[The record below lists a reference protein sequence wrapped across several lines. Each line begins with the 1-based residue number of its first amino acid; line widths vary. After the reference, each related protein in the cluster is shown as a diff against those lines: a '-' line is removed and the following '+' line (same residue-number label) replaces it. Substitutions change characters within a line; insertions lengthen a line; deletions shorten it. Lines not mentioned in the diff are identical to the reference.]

1 MDIILLENV
10 EGLGNRGATVKVADG
25 YARNYLIPSRLAVAA
40 AGRGQSLFQEAE
52 RQRKVRDTKRRRE
65 AEELAGRLGKVQLTI
80 SMEAGEEDKLFGSV
94 TSADVAEKLAAE
106 GFEIDKR
113 KVLLEEP
120 IKTLGVYPVPV
131 KLWQDVQGTVKV
143 WVVKA

>member
-1 MDIILLENV
+1 MDVILLENV
-10 EGLGNRGATVKVADG
+10 EGLGNRGAVVKVADG
-25 YARNYLIPSRLAVAA
+25 YARNFLLPSRLAVAA
-40 AGRGQSLFQEAE
+40 GGKGRNLYEEAE
-52 RQRKVRDTKRRRE
+52 RQRKVRETKRRRE
-65 AEELAGRLGKVQLTI
+65 AEELAGRLSRVQLTI
-80 SMEAGEEDKLFGSV
+80 PVEAGEEDRLFGSV
-94 TSADVAEKLAAE
+94 TAADIAEKLAGE

-120 IKTLGVYPVPV
+120 LKTLGVYSVAV